1 MAWHSDEAVEN
12 NLIKCYEG
20 DIDWDLVA
28 KKLQDVSI
36 HCFLTIFACV
46 DFASPFFPSQLFI

>member
-12 NLIKCYEG
+12 NLKKCYEV
-20 DIDWDLVA
+20 DIDWDLVP

-36 HCFLTIFACV
+36 HCL
-46 DFASPFFPSQLFI
+46 